1 MRKTATAFF
10 RLLRVRHYVK
20 NLFIFTPLV
29 FGLKLND
36 PKLGLQTVLTFI
48 AFSLI
53 TSAVYIV
60 NDICDRQFDSLHPQ
74 KKERPIAS
82 GIISVKQGIFFSIIL
97 FLTGIIPAMFVNLMV
112 LYVILTY
119 VVLNLLY
126 SVTLKHIALLDIF
139 IIALG
144 FILRLYA
151 GFSATHIELS
161 HWLIII
167 TFLLSLFLALGKR
180 RDDILY
186 SKENTVVRKAIKGY
200 NLNFIN
206 LTMSIVS
213 GIIILAYILY
223 CITPDT
229 ITRFNSEHLYLTV
242 FFVILGFFRYLQL
255 IFVYN
260 RVSDPVEILY
270 TDRFLQISIM
280 CWIAMFGFIAYS

>member
-1 MRKTATAFF
+1 MRKTAIAYF

-20 NLFIFTPLV
+20 NLFIFTPLA

-36 PKLGLQTVLTFI
+36 PELSLKTLLTFI

-53 TSAVYIV
+53 SSAVYIV
-60 NDICDRQFDSLHPQ
+60 NDICDRNFDSLHPQ

-82 GIISVKQGIFFSIIL
+82 GSVTVKQGMIFSVML
-97 FLTGIIPAMFVNLMV
+97 FFMGIIPAMFVNLNV
-112 LYVILTY
+112 LYVIVTY

-126 SVTLKHIALLDIF
+126 SIKLKHIALLDIF
-139 IIALG
+139 TIALG

-151 GFSATHIELS
+151 GFAATHIELS
-161 HWLIII
+161 HWLIIM
-167 TFLLSLFLALGKR
+167 TFLLSIFLALGKR
-180 RDDILY
+180 RDDVLFAEE
-186 SKENTVVRKAIKGY
+186 STVVRKAVEGY

-206 LTMSIVS
+206 LTMSLVS

-229 ITRFNSEHLYLTV
+229 ISRFNSEHLYLTV
-242 FFVILGFFRYLQL
+242 FFVILGFFRYFQL

-270 TDRFLQISIM
+270 TDRFLQISIV
-280 CWIAMFGFIAYS
+280 CWIAMFGFFVYS